1 MKIQIHDHLIS
12 AFIVS
17 HNRHKALNMN
27 YTRSTIIHGSKLCF
41 RYVEKK
47 YFGFFSFHSAQLTN
61 PFCSKLDISF
71 VVAFS
76 FIFFDLKLS

>member
-17 HNRHKALNMN
+17 HNRDKALNMN

-41 RYVEKK
+41 RYVKK
-47 YFGFFSFHSAQLTN
+47 N
-61 PFCSKLDISF
+61 I
-71 VVAFS
+71 
-76 FIFFDLKLS
+76 